1 MSNVAG
7 CPPTWSRKRPPARP
21 GRRGKSA
28 SVVAEAPPARHPG
41 DGPPRARAIAHVDMD
56 AFYAAIEQRDRP
68 ELRGRPVIVGASPS
82 GRGVV
87 SAASYEARPFG
98 VRSAMPIGRAARL
111 CPHAA
116 FVPVDMEKYQRVS
129 VQVMDILADFSP
141 LVEPVSVDE
150 AFVDLTGTE
159 SLFGSPLD
167 AVRRIKRR
175 ILDETRLT
183 ASAGLAANKFVA
195 KVASELEKPDGLV
208 VVASGDEAR
217 FLGALP
223 IERLWGVGKVMA
235 KELRELGF
243 TTIGQLQKAPRAVLA
258 KRFGKHGDG
267 LYDLAF
273 GRDDRVVE
281 PFGVPKSIGAE
292 ETFGVDC
299 TDPQKLRTTLRAH
312 AERIAAELRDGG
324 YAAGRVTVKL
334 RLAPFETHTRSV
346 TGEPTQDGLELFR
359 RALALLERDP
369 VTRPVRLIGLSASR
383 LGPSGKGQLELLDP
397 AALRRERLAHV
408 VDRLR
413 SRFGEGTV
421 VPATLLRGRRTDR
434 SR

>member
-1 MSNVAG
+1 M
-7 CPPTWSRKRPPARP
+7 
-21 GRRGKSA
+21 
-28 SVVAEAPPARHPG
+28 VAEGAPTP
-41 DGPPRARAIAHVDMD
+41 GPPRTPRVTRAITHVDMD

-68 ELRGRPVIVGASPS
+68 ELRGRPVIVGASPT

-87 SAASYEARPFG
+87 SAASYEARTFG

-111 CPHAA
+111 CPEGA
-116 FVPVDMEKYQRVS
+116 FLPVDMEKYQRVS
-129 VQVMDILADFSP
+129 VQIMDILADFSP

-159 SLFGSPLD
+159 SLFGSPVD
-167 AVRRIKRR
+167 AVRQIKRR
-175 ILDETRLT
+175 IHAETRLT

-195 KVASELEKPDGLV
+195 KVASDLEKPDGLV
-208 VVASGDEAR
+208 VVAAGDEAR

-243 TTIGQLQKAPRAVLA
+243 ATIGQLQKAPRAVLA

-267 LYDLAF
+267 LYDLAY
-273 GRDDRVVE
+273 GRDDRAVE

-292 ETFGVDC
+292 ETFGADC
-299 TDPQKLRTTLRAH
+299 TDHEKLRTTLRAH
-312 AERIAAELRDGG
+312 AERVAAELRDGG
-324 YAAGRVTVKL
+324 YAAGRITVKL
-334 RLAPFETHTRSV
+334 RLAPFETHTRSI
-346 TGEPTQDGLELFR
+346 TGEPTQDGLELYR

-383 LGPSGKGQLELLDP
+383 LGPAGAGQLDLLDP
-397 AALRRERLAHV
+397 AALRRERLARV
-408 VDRLR
+408 VDRLTA
-413 SRFGEGTV
+413 RFGDGAV
-421 VPATLLRGRRTDR
+421 IPATLLGRRRHHDDD
-434 SR
+434 